1 MSYAGQPVPSEEQQV
16 TRAKISDGKSVKV
29 VVPENTTIEAQQFYL
44 LGGFFGVAAQA
55 VTTGEGQTNEITLTI
70 EQAEYETDNI
80 VTTEAFNQGDKI
92 YWDDTAKK
100 FTVTAGTNRLVGRV
114 TQPKDSNN
122 VIWFILL
129 PQYA

>member
-1 MSYAGQPVPSEEQQV
+1 MSYTGQPIPSTEQQV

-29 VVPENTTIEAQQFYL
+29 AVPEKTTIEAQKFYL
-44 LGGFFGVAAQA
+44 LGGFFGVAAQSI
-55 VTTGEGQTNEITLTI
+55 VTEAGQTDEVTLTI

-80 VTTEAFNQGDKI
+80 VTAETFDQGTKI
-92 YWDDTAKK
+92 YWNSAAGK
-100 FTVTAGTNRLVGRV
+100 FTATEGTNRLVGRV